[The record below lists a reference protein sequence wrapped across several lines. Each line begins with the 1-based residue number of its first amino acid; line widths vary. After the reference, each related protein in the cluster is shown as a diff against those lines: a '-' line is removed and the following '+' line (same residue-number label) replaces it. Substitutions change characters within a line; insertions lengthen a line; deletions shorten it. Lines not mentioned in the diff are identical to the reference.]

1 MNKNQKKN
9 GVFLMRGKGHN
20 FEQFKA
26 ALMQR
31 LEDEGFFEEEDKQ
44 PPSKPLKTTGTKTKK
59 VRNTKIR
66 SATEEDYRKRQNWSV
81 GTFHTVS
88 TLPTT
93 EASSGEEKPSDKS
106 EETLSMNNLA
116 TEEITMDKKQKTT
129 GTKTKMSTLLLN
141 NGGKMEVPEK
151 LLAMLFQDQV
161 ARIRDKRPLLDLE
174 QEAIRWMQRM
184 KDTGDRKGRQTQ
196 ITLKKYMNLIGIE
209 NWILTPEQQKSFMMS
224 TERLLNKYGEDYMKQ
239 NQGRLRAE
247 LDMVLGPF
255 QKKKEEPPITP

>member
-1 MNKNQKKN
+1 
-9 GVFLMRGKGHN
+9 
-20 FEQFKA
+20 
-26 ALMQR
+26 
-31 LEDEGFFEEEDKQ
+31 
-44 PPSKPLKTTGTKTKK
+44 
-59 VRNTKIR
+59 
-66 SATEEDYRKRQNWSV
+66 
-81 GTFHTVS
+81 
-88 TLPTT
+88 
-93 EASSGEEKPSDKS
+93 
-106 EETLSMNNLA
+106 MNNLA